1 MRKKRYTQLMGLLV
15 SEEMHKE
22 ITELCDEKDLS
33 VSQWIRSAIESKL
46 SQEGF
51 SSNDKIENIKESK

>member
-1 MRKKRYTQLMGLLV
+1 MRKKRYTQLIGLLV

-22 ITELCDEKDLS
+22 ITDICDEKDLS

-46 SQEGF
+46 AQGSF
-51 SSNDKIENIKESK
+51 RLNDKIENKLQ

>member
-1 MRKKRYTQLMGLLV
+1 MRKRRYTQLIGLLV

-33 VSQWIRSAIESKL
+33 VSQWIREAIELKL
-46 SQEGF
+46 EQEDF
-51 SSNDKIENIKESK
+51 RSNDKIKNKLE

>member
-1 MRKKRYTQLMGLLV
+1 MRKRRYTQLIGLLV
-15 SEEMHKE
+15 SEAMHKE

-46 SQEGF
+46 AQEDF
-51 SSNDKIENIKESK
+51 RSNDKIKNKLE